1 MQFIALRNIN
11 YKCGI
16 NMYIYTLNERIKGFF
31 FYHEEKATQFSNF
44 FFFCG
49 FVCECKCRFFCAL
62 FIYGFDYG
70 IVYINIYIR
79 MQWTVY
85 IYGAF
90 NYYIYECV
98 LQFYSALYTNK
109 NDIFQICKP
118 FTTFAKSLS
127 IAPLGGCGVGAFST
141 FILLS
146 LINITSFSRL

>member
-31 FYHEEKATQFSNF
+31 FITRKKQHNFPISF
-44 FFFCG
+44 FFVGLC
-49 FVCECKCRFFCAL
+49 VNVNADFFCAL

-70 IVYINIYIR
+70 IVYINIYIFACNGLC
-79 MQWTVY
+79 

-146 LINITSFSRL
+146 LINITSFYRL